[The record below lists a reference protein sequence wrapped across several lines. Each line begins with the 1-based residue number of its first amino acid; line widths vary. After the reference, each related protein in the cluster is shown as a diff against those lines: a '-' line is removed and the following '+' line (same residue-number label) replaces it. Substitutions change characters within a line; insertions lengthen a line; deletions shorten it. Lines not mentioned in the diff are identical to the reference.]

1 MKKAEKVTQREKITD
16 IGWENKEQK
25 KMRGMKM
32 RIITCFGSDNKQG
45 LRSLLLSQSLGLI
58 TS

>member
-1 MKKAEKVTQREKITD
+1 MRKEEKVTKREKITD

-32 RIITCFGSDNKQG
+32 RIITCFGDRTISRG
-45 LRSLLLSQSLGLI
+45 
-58 TS
+58 